1 MSHVTSAVK
10 RCELASEERY
20 QPDEP
25 SRWAPLLGL
34 MQDVQQMLTCLH
46 VHLASQRVQSQLSIG
61 LLCSSIELQRV
72 SMFLRRH

>member
-46 VHLASQRVQSQLSIG
+46 VHLASQRVQSQL
-61 LLCSSIELQRV
+61 LCSSIELQRV